1 MTGHVTFRVTVLL
14 AALALSGCGDE
25 VSTVPAGSSTW
36 DESQGLV
43 EDDYS
48 GRFQVTATV
57 LESPGQ
63 GPELCAGGV
72 AESLPP
78 QCGGP
83 EIAGWDWDAVDAESA
98 SGTTW
103 GEYTLTGTWD
113 GARFTLT
120 EPAEP
125 PVRPE
130 RSDAWETDF
139 STPCP
144 EPEGG
149 WRPVDPAT
157 ATDAGLQAALAL
169 ARESPDFAGAWIDQ
183 SYLDTLAP
191 DASDTELEAV
201 ANDPK
206 RLVLNLRFTRDL
218 EAREQEVRAVWG
230 GALCVSAAERTE
242 AELRAIQ
249 EELSDVPGFL
259 GSGVTEGAVQVSVLV
274 ARVATQR
281 ELDDRYGAGVVR
293 LVGALRPID

>member
-14 AALALSGCGDE
+14 TALALSGCGDE
-25 VSTVPAGSSTW
+25 VSTDPAGPSAW

-48 GRFQVTATV
+48 GRFRVTTTV

-125 PVRPE
+125 PVPLG

-144 EPEGG
+144 EPDGG

-157 ATDAGLQAALAL
+157 ATDEDLQAAMEL
-169 ARESPDFAGAWIDQ
+169 ARESPDYAGSWVDQ

-191 DASDTELEAV
+191 DASDAEREAA
-201 ANDPK
+201 ANDPA

-249 EELSDVPGFL
+249 EEMSDLPGFL

-274 ARVATQR
+274 AHVATQR

>member
-1 MTGHVTFRVTVLL
+1 MTGHVTSRVTVLL

-25 VSTVPAGSSTW
+25 VSTDPAGSSSW
-36 DESQGLV
+36 DENQGLV
-43 EDDYS
+43 EDNYS
-48 GRFQVTATV
+48 GRFQVTTTV

-125 PVRPE
+125 PVPLE
-130 RSDAWETDF
+130 GSDAWETDF

-157 ATDAGLQAALAL
+157 ATDADLQAALAL
-169 ARESPDFAGAWIDQ
+169 ARESPDFAGSWVDQ

-191 DASDTELEAV
+191 DASDIEREVA
-201 ANDPK
+201 ANDPA

-242 AELRAIQ
+242 ADLRAIQ
-249 EELSDVPGFL
+249 EEMSDVPGFL

-274 ARVATQR
+274 ARVSTQR
-281 ELDDRYGAGVVR
+281 ELDDRHGAGVVR
-293 LVGALRPID
+293 LVGALQPID